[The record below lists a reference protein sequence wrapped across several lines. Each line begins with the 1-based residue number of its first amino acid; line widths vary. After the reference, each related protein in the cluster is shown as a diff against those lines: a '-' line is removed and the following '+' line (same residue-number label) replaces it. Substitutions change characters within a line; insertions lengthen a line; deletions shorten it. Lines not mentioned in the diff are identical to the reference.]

1 LRLKEIALRLKKSNG
16 GKTAQNSE
24 SLLQK
29 SSTVFIMLNLRD
41 LRYFRYDDG
50 IKNFHAIFENHNK
63 NKIEVDEYL
72 GFLNHTEFEPIT
84 DCNQPSIS
92 EMVIPFYFNDYEPN
106 EGRKPFLCFFNI
118 LKFDGLS

>member
-1 LRLKEIALRLKKSNG
+1 MKLKELAEKLKKLNLS
-16 GKTAQNSE
+16 KTAQNSQ

-29 SSTVFIMLNLRD
+29 STTVFIMLNFRD

-50 IKNFHAIFENHNK
+50 IKNFQAMFENHK
-63 NKIEVDEYL
+63 EIKIDLDEYL

-84 DCNQPSIS
+84 DCNQPSTS
-92 EMVIPFYFNDYEPN
+92 EMVIPFYFSDYDPN
-106 EGRKPFLCFFNI
+106 EGRRPYFCFFNI